1 MVPPYQEPIILKK
14 SFAGK
19 STIYIFATELRK
31 KTNNKQNNK
40 P

>member
-1 MVPPYQEPIILKK
+1 MVPPYQELIILKK
-14 SFAGK
+14 SFACEN
-19 STIYIFATELRK
+19 TIYIFATELRK